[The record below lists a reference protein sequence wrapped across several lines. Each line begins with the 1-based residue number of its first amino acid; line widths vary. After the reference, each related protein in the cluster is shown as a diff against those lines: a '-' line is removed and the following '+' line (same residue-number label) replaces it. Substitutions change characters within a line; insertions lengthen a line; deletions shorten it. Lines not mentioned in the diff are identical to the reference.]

1 MLSQLFF
8 VSPTAFVVGIGA
20 VRQPRAFL
28 TMTVRD
34 TGHGDSELR
43 QALQRLRRAPGT
55 WEAYIRLPVRDYSLQ
70 LLFFD
75 RVLTWPLDQPR
86 HATKIFNSSGR
97 FQVAPPSKPTSAPA
111 DTAPERRIRALIID
125 DPAARQRRIGPAVEW
140 WPGRSRCLAVQARR
154 FRHLRWC
161 R

>member
-34 TGHGDSELR
+34 TSHGDSELR

-97 FQVAPPSKPTSAPA
+97 FQVAPCIHLLSPTSPSKTTPSPLPIPFLARISHFSKRVPPRQSFTHRISHDDRTSKGYK
-111 DTAPERRIRALIID
+111 IRL
-125 DPAARQRRIGPAVEW
+125 
-140 WPGRSRCLAVQARR
+140 
-154 FRHLRWC
+154 
-161 R
+161 